1 MDKILIADDNQG
13 LIQVLSRYATQEGYE
28 VVVAYDGK
36 QAIELFNKEKID
48 LVLLDIMM
56 PYLDGYEVCKQ
67 IRSKSDVP
75 IIMITAKG
83 EDFERILGLEI
94 GADDYVVKPFS
105 VGEVMARIK
114 AMLRR
119 IKRIESKDNLNV
131 LSVSNLTVDIE
142 KYTVLIDSQKIALTK
157 RETELLYVLMQRS
170 GYVYTRE
177 MLLDQLWGYD
187 YYGDSR
193 VVDSHIKRL
202 RSKLAEF
209 EHPDWDVKTVYGVGY
224 QFEKIQ

>member
-1 MDKILIADDNQG
+1 MEKILIADDNQG
-13 LIQVLSRYATQEGYE
+13 LMQVLERYAKQEGYE
-28 VVVAYDGK
+28 VFVAYDGK
-36 QAIELFNKEKID
+36 QALEIFSVEKVD

-56 PYLDGYEVCKQ
+56 PYVDGYEVCKQ
-67 IRSKSDVP
+67 IRSKSNVP

-119 IKRIESKDNLNV
+119 IRRMESNEGTNIQA
-131 LSVSNLTVDIE
+131 VSNLFVDIE
-142 KYTVLIDSQKIALTK
+142 KFNVYVNGEKVALTK
-157 RETELLYVLMQRS
+157 KETELLYVLMQRK

-202 RSKLAEF
+202 RSKLAAF
-209 EHPDWDVKTVYGVGY
+209 EHPDWEVKTVYGVGY
-224 QFEKIQ
+224 QFETK